1 VDQVVPL
8 LVAIPLAGG
17 FLIPVIGRLTKSHR
31 ATAVLPIAMACGLLV
46 IAVSLLA
53 RPDETIVYWVG
64 GWTFPIGISLV
75 ADGLSK
81 LVVLII
87 AVVSLLALLF
97 SLEYMTRYTS
107 PGLYYGLFML
117 MVAGMNGV
125 VISGDIFNI
134 FVFLEIAGIASYA
147 LVAYGT
153 EADELEASF
162 KYLVLSAIAS
172 AFILL
177 GIAFVYNVTGHLNWA
192 KIAEVIR
199 MGGGLTMPLYVA
211 AAFFIMGFGLKAA
224 MVPFHAWLPDAH
236 PSAPAPIS
244 AMLSGVLIKACGVYV
259 LCRLTFSVLG
269 NHQTFGAVLVVLGT
283 LSMVLG
289 ALMAIGQ
296 GDLKRLLA
304 YSSISQVGYVVLAV
318 GAGLVGLGLAKDSE
332 PLAAAAQLAVFG
344 GLFHLV
350 NHAVFK
356 SLLFLCS
363 GSIEYATGSRRLD
376 QLSGLGK
383 RMPVTGWTLRV
394 GALAISGVPPFGGF
408 WSKLVIIVALTQM
421 AALGHWAF
429 YIPTALAVAT
439 AVVTLVYYAK
449 VQRSVL
455 GGEPSEASGRARE
468 VPFAMCLASVLLA
481 VLCLAS
487 ALIVLPSVRAR
498 LVDPAVRVL
507 SAGAGSTAESA
518 TVRAASGDGEVS
530 TPAAAQVAAK
540 EGMTP

>member
-17 FLIPVIGRLTKSHR
+17 FLMPVIGRLTKSHR
-31 ATAVLPIAMACGLLV
+31 AIAILPILMACGLVL
-46 IAVSLLA
+46 IAVALLA
-53 RPDETIVYWVG
+53 RPGETIVYWMG

-87 AVVSLLALLF
+87 AVISLLALLF
-97 SLEYMTRYTS
+97 SLEYMTHYTK
-107 PGLYYGLFML
+107 PGLYYGLFLLML
-117 MVAGMNGV
+117 TGMMGV
-125 VISGDIFNI
+125 VVSGDLFNI

-153 EADELEASF
+153 ESDELEASL

-172 AFILL
+172 TFILV

-192 KIAEVIR
+192 KIAEVIQT
-199 MGGGLTMPLYVA
+199 GGGLTMPLYVA

-269 NHQTFGAVLVVLGT
+269 SHQTFGTVLVVLGA

-304 YSSISQVGYVVLAV
+304 YSSISQVGYVVVAV
-318 GAGLVGLGLAKDSE
+318 GAGLVGLALAGDSH
-332 PLAAAAQLAVFG
+332 PLAVASGFAIFG

-363 GSIEYATGSRRLD
+363 GSIEQATGTRRMD
-376 QLSGLGK
+376 RLSGLAQ
-383 RMPVTGWTLRV
+383 RMPVTSWSLRV

-408 WSKLVIIVALTQM
+408 WSKLIIIVALTQL
-421 AALGHWAF
+421 AAHGHWAF
-429 YIPTALAVAT
+429 YIPAALAVAT

-449 VQRSVL
+449 VWRSVS
-455 GGEPSEASGRARE
+455 GEPSDAAEGARE
-468 VPFAMCLASVLLA
+468 VPVAMCLASVVLA
-481 VLCLAS
+481 VLCLAT
-487 ALIVLPSVRAR
+487 ALVILPAVRGR
-498 LVDPAVRVL
+498 LIDPAVRLVAPAAAA
-507 SAGAGSTAESA
+507 SEPATA
-518 TVRAASGDGEVS
+518 RAAPTDAEVR

-540 EGMTP
+540 RGMAP

>member
-1 VDQVVPL
+1 MDQVVPL

-31 ATAVLPIAMACGLLV
+31 VTAILPIVMACGLLV
-46 IAVSLLA
+46 IAILLLA
-53 RPDETIVYWVG
+53 RPGETVVYWVG

-97 SLEYMTRYTS
+97 SLDYMTRYTS

-117 MVAGMNGV
+117 MVAGMVGV
-125 VISGDIFNI
+125 VISGDLFNI

-153 EADELEASF
+153 ESDELEASF

-177 GIAFVYNVTGHLNWA
+177 GIAFVYSVTGHLNLA

-199 MGGGLTMPLYVA
+199 MGGGLTTPLYVA

-269 NHQTFGAVLVVLGT
+269 NHQTFGTILVVLGT

-332 PLAAAAQLAVFG
+332 PLAAAARLAVFG

-408 WSKLVIIVALTQM
+408 WSKVIIILALTHM
-421 AALGHWAF
+421 AVLVHWAF
-429 YIPTALAVAT
+429 YIPVALAVAT

-455 GGEPSEASGRARE
+455 GGEPSDAAKGARE

-498 LVDPAVRVL
+498 LLDPAVRVL
-507 SAGAGSTAESA
+507 LAGAGSTVEPA
-518 TVRAASGDGEVS
+518 TASEDSEAR
-530 TPAAAQVAAK
+530 TPAAAQVAVK

>member
-17 FLIPVIGRLTKSHR
+17 FLMPVIGRLTKSHR
-31 ATAVLPIAMACGLLV
+31 AVAVLPILMAGGLVV

-53 RPDETIVYWVG
+53 RPDETLVYWVG
-64 GWTFPIGISLV
+64 GWKFPVGISMV
-75 ADGLSK
+75 ADGLTR
-81 LVVLII
+81 LVVLVI
-87 AVVSLLALLF
+87 ATVSLMTLLF
-97 SLEYMTRYTS
+97 SLEYMTHYTS
-107 PGLYYGLFML
+107 PGLYYGLFLL

-134 FVFLEIAGIASYA
+134 FVFLEIASIASYA

-153 EADELEASF
+153 ESDELEASF

-172 AFILL
+172 AFILM

-192 KIAEVIR
+192 KIAQVIQA
-199 MGGGLTMPLYVA
+199 GGGLTMPLYVA
-211 AAFFIMGFGLKAA
+211 AAFFFMGFGLKAA

-259 LCRLTFSVLG
+259 LCRLAFSVLG
-269 NHQTFGAVLVVLGT
+269 SHQTFGTVLVVLGT
-283 LSMVLG
+283 MSMVLG

-318 GAGLVGLGLAKDSE
+318 GAGLVGLALARGSE
-332 PLAAAAQLAVFG
+332 PLEAASQFAVFG

-363 GSIEYATGSRRLD
+363 GSIEHATGTRRMD
-376 QLSGLGK
+376 QLGGLGQ
-383 RMPVTGWTLRV
+383 RMPVTGWCLRI

-408 WSKLVIIVALTQM
+408 WSKLVIIVALTQL
-421 AALGHWAF
+421 AALVHWAF

-439 AVVTLVYYAK
+439 AAVTLVYYAK
-449 VQRSVL
+449 VWRSVS
-455 GGEPSEASGRARE
+455 GEPSGAAEGARE
-468 VPFAMCLASVLLA
+468 VPAAMCVASVVLA
-481 VLCLAS
+481 VLCLAN
-487 ALIVLPSVRAR
+487 ALVILPSVRGR
-498 LVDPAVRVL
+498 LIDPAVEVFAS
-507 SAGAGSTAESA
+507 SAPKAASA
-518 TVRAASGDGEVS
+518 TVQAAPAEPEPS
-530 TPAAAQVAAK
+530 TPAAAQVAVK

>member
-1 VDQVVPL
+1 MDQVVPL

-31 ATAVLPIAMACGLLV
+31 ATAILPIVMACGLLV
-46 IAVSLLA
+46 IAVLLLA
-53 RPDETIVYWVG
+53 RPGQTVVYWVG

-81 LVVLII
+81 LVVLVI

-199 MGGGLTMPLYVA
+199 TGGGLTTPLYVA

-269 NHQTFGAVLVVLGT
+269 SHQTFGTVLVVLGT

-332 PLAAAAQLAVFG
+332 PLAAASQLAVFG

-408 WSKLVIIVALTQM
+408 WSKLIIILALTQM

-429 YIPTALAVAT
+429 YIPVALAVAT

-455 GGEPSEASGRARE
+455 GGEPSDAAKGARE

-507 SAGAGSTAESA
+507 SAGAGSTVESA
-518 TVRAASGDGEVS
+518 TASGDSEVS
-530 TPAAAQVAAK
+530 TPAAAQVAVK